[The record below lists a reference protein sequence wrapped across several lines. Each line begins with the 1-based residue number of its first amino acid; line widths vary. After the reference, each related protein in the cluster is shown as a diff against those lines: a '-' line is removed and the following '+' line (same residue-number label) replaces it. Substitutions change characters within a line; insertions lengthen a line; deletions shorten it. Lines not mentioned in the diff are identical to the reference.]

1 MDIENL
7 ETFIEV
13 AESRSFSR
21 SAKALCLTQPAV
33 SKRIASLESA
43 LSTKLFDR
51 IGRTVHL
58 TEAGR
63 ILLPSAKQIRS
74 ELSRI
79 EDVICNIGST
89 VNGRLTLS
97 TTEFIATCQL
107 PAILRSYREAYPDVK
122 IDLQFSAAEDVLTG
136 VQEHLYDLALCPLTP
151 SMKQKMSA
159 RVNCTDVWSN
169 QLVIAAAHNDPL
181 TSATGLTIANL
192 VENPAILPPEKT
204 FIRNMIDAEL
214 KSRDLATNVSLEA
227 SDYSTIRSM
236 TAAGLGWTCLPD
248 FQIDSS
254 LTRLDVADFNLSY
267 TVAVIYRKDLT
278 LSRAAKMFIEALP
291 TIR

>member
-13 AESRSFSR
+13 AETRSFSR

-79 EDVICNIGST
+79 EDVICNIGNT
-89 VNGRLTLS
+89 VTGRLSLS

-107 PAILRSYREAYPDVK
+107 PSILRDYREAYPDVK
-122 IDLQFSAAEDVLTG
+122 IDLQFSSAEELLTG
-136 VQEHLYDLALCPLTP
+136 VEEHLYDLALCPLTP
-151 SMKQKMSA
+151 SMKQKIGP
-159 RVNCTDVWSN
+159 RVNCTDVWTNKLAIATANNDALMSATDLTID
-169 QLVIAAAHNDPL
+169 QLVE
-181 TSATGLTIANL
+181 S
-192 VENPAILPPEKT
+192 PAILPPQKT
-204 FIRNMIDAEL
+204 FIRNMIDAEFN
-214 KSRDLATNVSLEA
+214 SRDLHTNVALEA

-236 TAAGLGWTCLPD
+236 AAAGLGWTCLPD

-254 LTRLDVADFNLSY
+254 LTALDVTDFDLGYS
-267 TVAVIYRKDLT
+267 VAIIYRKDLT
-278 LSRAAKMFIEALP
+278 LSRAAQMFMETLP
-291 TIR
+291 ATR